1 MKSSIQMLGQKAKSI
16 DIFGEGV
23 TLRVSREDSKRK
35 TFLGSF
41 LTLVIAVITVTY
53 GFKRYAVMRE
63 YEDTVHQSSIS
74 P

>member
-1 MKSSIQMLGQKAKSI
+1 MKSSIQKLGQKTKSI
-16 DIFGEGV
+16 DMFGEGV
-23 TLRVSREDSKRK
+23 TLRVSRDDSTRK

-41 LTLVIAVITVTY
+41 LTLVVSVITITY